1 MVLVL
6 VERLDLGEK
15 QVVLVGTA
23 HVSNESVEL
32 VRKAIEEEMPDV
44 VGVELDAQ
52 RLHQLMDG
60 KKWQQMD
67 LGQIIKEGKTYLFLL
82 NILLSNLQRQIGD
95 DLGIKPGSEML
106 LAANIAAEKKL
117 PIALLDR
124 DVGITLKRAMNKMGF
139 LEKARLGYGILGG
152 FFGFGKKLDSAT
164 IEQLKEKDVLNAL
177 MQQLSKELPSIKEVL
192 VDERDLFIANAILA
206 SNAKKM
212 VAVVGAGH
220 LEGIKKF
227 LDRPRDVRPLL
238 EARKKR
244 SVLSLLK
251 YAIPLLFFALIGYG
265 LYAKGGEI
273 AFDILLRWCLIT
285 GSLAALG
292 AALALAHPLSILT
305 AFVAAPIATLHPTLA
320 TGWFAGLVE
329 LKMRSPK
336 VYDFEKLPQL
346 DNLRGLFSNRVTRI
360 LVVTAFTNIGSTIG
374 TFIALPYAASLL
386 F

>member
-1 MVLVL
+1 VVLVL

-32 VRKAIEEEMPDV
+32 VRKTIEEEMPDA

-52 RLHQLMDG
+52 RLHQLMDN

-106 LAANIAAEKKL
+106 LAVNIAAEKKL

-124 DVGITLKRAMNKMGF
+124 DIKITLKRAMNKMGF

-152 FFGFGKKLDSAT
+152 FFGFGKTLDSAT

-177 MQQLSKELPSIKEVL
+177 MEQLSKELPSIKEVL

-227 LDRPRDVRPLL
+227 LDKPRDVRPLL
-238 EARKKR
+238 KVKKKR

-251 YAIPLLFFALIGYG
+251 YAIPLLFFALIGFG
-265 LYAKGGEI
+265 FYAKGGEI

-336 VYDFEKLPQL
+336 VSDFEKLPQL